1 MGVDRLAQSLADKSI
16 YTEKSVNTVAINKRA
31 YVNNPLVKPDF
42 NRVIEGYFPKENFV
56 RDMAIKKI
64 NKTLCVLLGLIVLVS
79 FASYYFVL
87 STELKLN
94 ELSRQTIMLNDENTE
109 LQNTLDKLK
118 SFKNVDAT
126 MQKTNF
132 LQKAD
137 MVIETPEISVNVN
150 QATKKNAQKCEDEHG
165 WIQFL
170 VGEICN
176 NNCRQRNLQNNFR
189 QNGKVGF
196 FE

>member
-1 MGVDRLAQSLADKSI
+1 MGVEQLAQSLADKNI
-16 YTEKSVNTVAINKRA
+16 YTEQRVNTIRGDKRA

-64 NKTLCVLLGLIVLVS
+64 NKTLCALLALIVMVS

-109 LQNTLDKLK
+109 LQNTLDRLK

-126 MQKTNF
+126 MQKNNF

-150 QATKKNAQKCEDEHG
+150 QTTKKNTPSTFK
-165 WIQFL
+165 WS
-170 VGEICN
+170 VGY
-176 NNCRQRNLQNNFR
+176 
-189 QNGKVGF
+189 
-196 FE
+196 

>member
-150 QATKKNAQKCEDEHG
+150 QATKKNAQRTFK
-165 WIQFL
+165 WS
-170 VGEICN
+170 VGY
-176 NNCRQRNLQNNFR
+176 
-189 QNGKVGF
+189 
-196 FE
+196 

>member
-1 MGVDRLAQSLADKSI
+1 MAQSIANNSYYKVQHAGRADILKSKQN
-16 YTEKSVNTVAINKRA
+16 YT
-31 YVNNPLVKPDF
+31 NNPLVEPDF

-64 NKTLCVLLGLIVLVS
+64 NTTLCILLGLIVLVS

-94 ELSRQTIMLNDENTE
+94 ELSRQTIMLNEENTE
-109 LQNTLDKLK
+109 LQNSLDELK

-126 MQKTNF
+126 MQKNNF

-137 MVIETPEISVNVN
+137 KVIETPEVSVDI
-150 QATKKNAQKCEDEHG
+150 TPEQKRKSQRTFK
-165 WIQFL
+165 WS
-170 VGEICN
+170 VGY
-176 NNCRQRNLQNNFR
+176 
-189 QNGKVGF
+189 
-196 FE
+196 

>member
-1 MGVDRLAQSLADKSI
+1 MAQSLANNNYYSAKAVVRNDNLK
-16 YTEKSVNTVAINKRA
+16 NKQN
-31 YVNNPLVKPDF
+31 YIDNPLVKPDF

-64 NKTLCVLLGLIVLVS
+64 NTTLCILLALIVIVS

-109 LQNTLDKLK
+109 LQNNLDKLK
-118 SFKNVDAT
+118 SFNNVDAT
-126 MQKTNF
+126 MQKNNF

-137 MVIETPEISVNVN
+137 MVIETPEVSVDINPP
-150 QATKKNAQKCEDEHG
+150 QKKKSQRIFKWA
-165 WIQFL
+165 
-170 VGEICN
+170 VGY
-176 NNCRQRNLQNNFR
+176 
-189 QNGKVGF
+189 
-196 FE
+196 